1 MTYQAGNLP
10 GVVLVE
16 HDGGFTLSFQQR
28 LLLQHSA
35 QTPCLWIG
43 RGKADID
50 MFRGNFSIKDCL
62 SEKLALTDA
71 VITPQQQGWEIQ
83 FSRGEVAQATLHIT
97 YDAAGRLEMS
107 LRNGDKENNR
117 MWLRLAAQPEDHI
130 YGGGEQFSYF
140 DLRGKPFPLWTSE
153 QGVGRN
159 KQSYVTW
166 QADCKENAGG
176 DYYWTFFPQPTFV
189 SSQKY
194 YCHVDN
200 SCYMN
205 FDFSAPDYHE
215 LAIWQ
220 DVAVLRFECADSYIG
235 LLEQL
240 TALLGRQPELPDWV
254 YDGVILGIQGGTEVC
269 QQKLEM
275 MREHGVKVSGIWA
288 QDWEGRRITSFG
300 KRLMWNWRWDSDLY
314 PELDKRIV
322 QWKKEGV
329 RFLGYIN
336 PYVAIEKELYAE
348 AAEKGYLTKDYSGND
363 YQVEFGEFYAGVVDL
378 TKPAAYDWYK
388 EVIKKNLIAFGL
400 DGWMADFGEYLPT
413 DTVMDNGV
421 DAEIMHNAWPALWA
435 KCNYDALAETGKLGE
450 ILFFMRAG
458 YTGSQKYSVMMW
470 AGDQNVD
477 WSLDDGLASVIPA
490 ALSLAMT
497 GHGLHH
503 SDIGGYTTLFEM
515 KRSKELL
522 MRWCEFCA
530 FTPLM
535 RTHEGNRP
543 DDNWQFDS
551 DVETIRQFARMT
563 QVFTTLKPYIKQA
576 VALNSQSG
584 LPVMRPLFLHYE
596 NDAHTYGLKYQYLFG
611 RDLLVAPV
619 YEEGRTDWTLY
630 LPSDN
635 WINLWTGES
644 HCGGADVTVA
654 APMGQPPVFYRASS
668 EWAELFASL
677 RAL

>member
-1 MTYQAGNLP
+1 MASQQGGLHGLELTQ
-10 GVVLVE
+10 
-16 HDGGFTLSFQQR
+16 HQDGFTLTFQNR
-28 LLLQHSA
+28 VLLQHSTQA
-35 QTPCLWIG
+35 PCLWIG

-50 MFRGNFSIKDCL
+50 MFRGNFSIKDQL
-62 SEKLALTDA
+62 SEKLALTEA
-71 VITPQQQGWEIQ
+71 SITPQAGGWLIR
-83 FSRGEVAQATLHIT
+83 FSRGDVAQSTLQIGT
-97 YDAAGRLEMS
+97 DSAGRLEMQ
-107 LRNGDKENNR
+107 LRNGDEHNNR
-117 MWLRLAAQPEDHI
+117 MWLRLAAQPEDHV
-130 YGGGEQFSYF
+130 YGCGEQFSYF

-159 KQSYVTW
+159 KQSLVTW

-194 YCHVDN
+194 YCHVEN

-205 FDFSAPDYHE
+205 FDFSAPAYHE

-220 DVAVLRFECADSYIG
+220 DQAVLRFDCASTYIS
-235 LLEQL
+235 LLEKL

-269 QQKLEM
+269 QQKLDL

-300 KRLMWNWRWDSDLY
+300 KRLMWNWRWDSELY
-314 PELDKRIV
+314 PDLDKRIP
-322 QWKKEGV
+322 QWKKQGV

-348 AAEKGYLTKDYSGND
+348 AAEHGYLTKDHSGND

-378 TKPAAYDWYK
+378 TKPEAYDWYK
-388 EVIKKNLIAFGL
+388 NVIKKNLIEFGL

-413 DTVMDNGV
+413 DTVMHNGV

-435 KCNYDALAETGKLGE
+435 KCNYDALVESGKLGE

-503 SDIGGYTTLFEM
+503 SDIGGYTTLFDM

-543 DDNWQFDS
+543 DDNWQFDH
-551 DVETIRQFARMT
+551 DVETIRQFARMS
-563 QVFTTLKPYIKQA
+563 QVFSTLKPYIKQA
-576 VALNSQSG
+576 VALNAQSG

-596 NDAHTYGLKYQYLFG
+596 DDTHTYSLKYQYLFG

-619 YEEGRTDWTLY
+619 HEEGRTDWTLY
-630 LPSDN
+630 LPQDS
-635 WINLWTGES
+635 WINLWTGETLQRWQRS
-644 HCGGADVTVA
+644 NGRRTNGPTAGVLSGG
-654 APMGQPPVFYRASS
+654 
-668 EWAELFASL
+668 
-677 RAL
+677 